1 MPLEDF
7 IIFVFCWVDEKLKSF
22 PTIRQRGSN
31 PKLSDAE
38 VITMEIVGE
47 FLGFDTDKHMWQY
60 FKHHWL
66 EWFPQLGS
74 RSNFVRQSANLWNYK
89 KQIQKDLAVEMG
101 TMIDDIH
108 MIDGLPI
115 PVCRYGR
122 ARRCKIFKNLA
133 AFGYCASKDEK
144 YYGFHGHLVVNFE
157 GIISSFDITAANVD
171 EREAMI
177 EITEGINGLLIGDK
191 GYISR
196 EKKEF
201 LKEYRQIDL
210 QTPFRGNMKDERN
223 PVFVSAMMK
232 VRRRIETV
240 IGQLSEQFHIEK
252 VRARDLWHLT
262 NRFVRKIL
270 AHTMAAFANRMLGR
284 PVLHFSELL
293 QI

>member
-22 PTIRQRGSN
+22 STIRQRGSN

-38 VITMEIVGE
+38 VITMEIIGE
-47 FLGFDTDKHMWQY
+47 FIGFDTDKYLWQY
-60 FKHHWL
+60 FKQHWL

-191 GYISR
+191 GYISK

-210 QTPFRGNMKDERN
+210 QTPVRGNMKDERN

-232 VRRRIETV
+232 VRRKIETV

-270 AHTMAAFANRMLGR
+270 AHTMAAFANRILGR